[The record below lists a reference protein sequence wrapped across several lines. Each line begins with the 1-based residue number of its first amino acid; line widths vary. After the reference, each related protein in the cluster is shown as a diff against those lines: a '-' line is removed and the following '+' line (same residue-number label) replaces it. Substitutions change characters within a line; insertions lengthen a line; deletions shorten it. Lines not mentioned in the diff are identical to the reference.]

1 MLKNVANFVTIL
13 KILRRLYKI
22 RHINNYLIELD
33 MILLKGDAKL
43 LEEYTQFN
51 KRIERILKNN
61 VISNYNCVNYNVD
74 RVKQFIK
81 KNGTELCKALE
92 YRVCISCNRSLP
104 VDKLKMINKL
114 PVEIKDH
121 FIFKK
126 LLAAIAPISETSMIC
141 ITYCLDDLKRDYI
154 PKYSALN
161 NMTLD
166 ITPIIIKELN
176 FYENLLVHQ
185 AKCFQTIIQ
194 MRTLTNMNT
203 TYKCPALKGTL
214 KIFS

>member
-1 MLKNVANFVTIL
+1 MLIIFIIKLI
-13 KILRRLYKI
+13 ILRRLYKI

-43 LEEYTQFN
+43 LEEYSQFDN
-51 KRIERILKNN
+51 KRVERILKNN
-61 VISNYNCVNYNVD
+61 VISDYNCVNYNKD

-81 KNGTELCKALE
+81 KNANELSKALE
-92 YRVCISCNRSLP
+92 FHVCISCNRSLP

-114 PVEIKDH
+114 PVELINH
-121 FIFKK
+121 CIFKK
-126 LLAAIAPISETSMIC
+126 LLPNITPMTETSMIC
-141 ITYCLDDLKRDYI
+141 ISYCLDDLKRNVI

-166 ITPIIIKELN
+166 ITPTIIKELN
-176 FYENLLVHQ
+176 FYEKLLVHQ

-194 MRTLTNMNT
+194 MRTLANMNSS
-203 TYKCPALKGTL
+203 YKCPALKGRF
-214 KIFS
+214 KIFT